1 MDGTSCDRHIGSLD
15 EPRNRWPE
23 GLKSRFRSFQEALD
37 MAPEDEEF
45 QVRGPLLCLYLDRA
59 MTEATWQQI
68 QLDWG
73 KNVFFCS
80 MSWKMYEDVWINEDV
95 NNWRWKIYREL
106 MDGELM
112 NCATISSTCLMSTL
126 NSPQLLKKR
135 HSNNHGFSVDL
146 FYPPATSAST
156 DPKFHK
162 KLGFMKPFLSG
173 SWVTSEGTFVWSS
186 YERWEMMPFGGIG
199 CSHAHRLILRAWWS
213 CT

>member
-1 MDGTSCDRHIGSLD
+1 
-15 EPRNRWPE
+15 
-23 GLKSRFRSFQEALD
+23 

-73 KNVFFCS
+73 KKIVFLFNELENVWRC
-80 MSWKMYEDVWINEDV
+80 MNQWRCEQLTLEDLQGVD
-95 NNWRWKIYREL
+95 KEL
-106 MDGELM
+106 V

-156 DPKFHK
+156 DPRFHK
-162 KLGFMKPFLSG
+162 ELGFLKPYRSG

-186 YERWEMMPFGGIG
+186 YERWGSGMMSKFGLLGMG
-199 CSHAHRLILRAWWS
+199 CF
-213 CT
+213 TFT